1 MDRIEFLNNYDK
13 ASDVLDK
20 KWIRSV
26 INRADDIGVKING
39 EHIIRGHENLIIDM
53 EEMAE
58 LTQQISKHL
67 RGKGDYYSLLEEMAD
82 VQVCLYHLQ
91 TLFNIKEEE
100 LNRAVNVKLQRC
112 ERRLNE
118 IEEKL

>member
-1 MDRIEFLNNYDK
+1 MNRIEFLDKFDK
-13 ASDVLDK
+13 ASDTLDK
-20 KWIRSV
+20 KWAFSV
-26 INRADDIGVKING
+26 LNRADDIGIKISG
-39 EHIIRGHENLIIDM
+39 ENIIRGHENLIIDM

-91 TLFNIKEEE
+91 TLFAIKDEE

-112 ERRLNE
+112 EGRLNE